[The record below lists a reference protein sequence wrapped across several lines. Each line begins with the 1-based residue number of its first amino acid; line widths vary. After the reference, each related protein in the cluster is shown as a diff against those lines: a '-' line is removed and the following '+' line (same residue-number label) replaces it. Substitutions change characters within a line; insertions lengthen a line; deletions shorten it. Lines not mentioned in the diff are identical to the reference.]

1 MIKLLIFVVLIAVTY
16 YAGLFFLGAME
27 ILVKWTNWKQL
38 TDEDHKMIAS
48 AIGLFLLAIGSVFA
62 NYHFIVK
69 PVVNNWHAEKVAQ
82 QKAYDE
88 HVEELYNKIKVP
100 ELKEYVNDGMQIED
114 NGKTIIIFTDINASA
129 ENLVSVQTNL
139 NKSDKI
145 KSYDLQSVDVAQNTK
160 YNKSIIKITAR
171 LK

>member
-1 MIKLLIFVVLIAVTY
+1 MAKIFGFIVLLALSGWASLY
-16 YAGLFFLGAME
+16 FLGAME
-27 ILVKWTNWKQL
+27 ILVKWTNWKRL
-38 TDEDHKMIAS
+38 TDEDLKMVAS

-88 HVEELYNKIKVP
+88 ELYNNNKIKVP

-129 ENLVSVQTNL
+129 ENLVSVQRNL

-145 KSYDLQSVDVAQNTK
+145 KSYDLQSVDVSQHTK
-160 YNKSIIKITAR
+160 YNESVIKITAH

>member
-27 ILVKWTNWKQL
+27 ILVKWTNWKRL
-38 TDEDHKMIAS
+38 TDEDRKMIAS

-69 PVVNNWHAEKVAQ
+69 PVVVNWHAENVAK

-88 HVEELYNKIKVP
+88 HIDELYNKVKVP

-114 NGKTIIIFTDINASA
+114 NGKTVIIFTNINASA
-129 ENLVSVQTNL
+129 ENLVSVQRNL

-145 KSYDLQSVDVAQNTK
+145 KSYDLQSVDVSQHTK
-160 YNKSIIKITAR
+160 YNESVIKITAH

>member
-1 MIKLLIFVVLIAVTY
+1 MIKIFGFIVLSALTY
-16 YAGLFFLGAME
+16 YAGLYFLGAVE
-27 ILVKWTNWKQL
+27 ILVKWTNWKRL
-38 TDEDHKMIAS
+38 TDEDHKIIAY

-69 PVVNNWHAEKVAQ
+69 PVINNWHAEKVAQ
-82 QKAYDE
+82 QKAYDK
-88 HVEELYNKIKVP
+88 HIDELYNKVKVP
-100 ELKEYVNDGMQIED
+100 ELREYVNNGTQIED

-129 ENLVSVQTNL
+129 ENLVSVQRNL

-145 KSYDLQSVDVAQNTK
+145 KSYDLQSVDVSQHTK
-160 YNKSIIKITAR
+160 YNESVIKITAH

>member
-1 MIKLLIFVVLIAVTY
+1 MAKIFGFIVLLALSGWASLY
-16 YAGLFFLGAME
+16 FLGAME
-27 ILVKWTNWKQL
+27 ILVKWTNWKRL
-38 TDEDHKMIAS
+38 TDEDRKMVAS

-69 PVVNNWHAEKVAQ
+69 PVVVNWHAENVAK

-88 HVEELYNKIKVP
+88 HIDELYNKVKVP

-114 NGKTIIIFTDINASA
+114 NGKTVIIFTNIEASA

-160 YNKSIIKITAR
+160 YHESIIKITAH

>member
-27 ILVKWTNWKQL
+27 ILVNWTNWKRL

-100 ELKEYVNDGMQIED
+100 ELKEYVNDGMQIGD

-129 ENLVSVQTNL
+129 ENLVSVQRNL

-145 KSYDLQSVDVAQNTK
+145 KSYDLQSVDVSQHTK
-160 YNKSIIKITAR
+160 YNESVIKITAH

>member
-16 YAGLFFLGAME
+16 YAGLYFLGAVE
-27 ILVKWTNWKQL
+27 ILIKWTNWKRL
-38 TDEDHKMIAS
+38 TDEDHKIIAS
-48 AIGLFLLAIGSVFA
+48 AIGLFLLAIGSVLA

-129 ENLVSVQTNL
+129 ENLVSVQRNL

-145 KSYDLQSVDVAQNTK
+145 KSYDLQSVSTAQNTK
-160 YNKSIIKITAR
+160 YNESIIKITAH

>member
-1 MIKLLIFVVLIAVTY
+1 MIKIFGFIVLLALSGWASLY
-16 YAGLFFLGAME
+16 FLGAME
-27 ILVKWTNWKQL
+27 ILVKWTNWKRL
-38 TDEDHKMIAS
+38 TDEDRKMVAY

-129 ENLVSVQTNL
+129 ENLVSVQRNL

-145 KSYDLQSVDVAQNTK
+145 KSYDLQSVDVSQHTK
-160 YNKSIIKITAR
+160 YNESVIKITAH

>member
-16 YAGLFFLGAME
+16 YAGLYFLGAVE
-27 ILVKWTNWKQL
+27 ILIKWTNWKRL
-38 TDEDHKMIAS
+38 TDEDHKIIAS
-48 AIGLFLLAIGSVFA
+48 AIGLFLLAIGSVLA

-129 ENLVSVQTNL
+129 ENLVSVQRNL

-145 KSYDLQSVDVAQNTK
+145 KSYDLQSVDVSQHTK
-160 YNKSIIKITAR
+160 YNESVIKITVH

>member
-27 ILVKWTNWKQL
+27 ILVKWTNWKRL